1 MLNEITLSNNGIPL
15 TDGNGPHILKK
26 LKELFLL
33 LMVPMVSCS
42 SLQAQ
47 EPTQNSANETSFS
60 ILKSKASKN
69 APLAII
75 GAEKCE
81 VQELID
87 ALKDAKEE
95 KHSDRSFH
103 IGKLEGQNVVIVECG
118 VGKVNAARTS
128 QMLIDFYE
136 PWAIINTGVGGGL
149 APGLKIGD
157 IILGEKL
164 VQHDFDA
171 SPLGFVPGQIIGL
184 STEKKPTY
192 FYGDKAILA
201 ALKAAVE
208 SVAKDRNVRLG
219 CIASGDVFVSKGNLK
234 HVLHDNFGADVAEME
249 GASIAHVASTANVPF
264 AVIRAVSDLADG
276 SAPASFAEFDAEASH
291 IAAQAVRTFCQQLK

>member
-1 MLNEITLSNNGIPL
+1 MLNEITLSNDGLAL
-15 TDGNGPHILKK
+15 TGSSCPHILKK

-42 SLQAQ
+42 TLQAQ
-47 EPTQNSANETSFS
+47 EQQPANETLFS
-60 ILKSKASKN
+60 LLKSKAGKN

-95 KHSDRSFH
+95 KHSDRCFH

-118 VGKVNAARTS
+118 VGKVNSARTT
-128 QMLIDFYE
+128 QMLIDFYT

-164 VQHDFDA
+164 VQHDFDV
-171 SPLGFVPGQIIGL
+171 SPLGYVPGQIIGL

-192 FYGDKAILA
+192 FLGDKAILA
-201 ALKAAVE
+201 ALKAAVA

-234 HVLHDNFGADVAEME
+234 QVLHDNFGADVAEME

-291 IAAQAVRTFCQQLK
+291 IAAQAVRKFCQQLK

>member
-1 MLNEITLSNNGIPL
+1 MLNEITMHNNGQFFTGSVGL
-15 TDGNGPHILKK
+15 HILNK
-26 LKELFLL
+26 LKEMFLL
-33 LMVPMVSCS
+33 LMVPVVSCS

-47 EPTQNSANETSFS
+47 NQAQNPANETPLSL
-60 ILKSKASKN
+60 LKNKAGKN

-95 KHSDRSFH
+95 KHSGRSFH
-103 IGKLEGQNVVIVECG
+103 IGKLEGQNTVIVECG
-118 VGKVNAARTS
+118 VGKVNAARTA

-157 IILGEKL
+157 IILGERL
-164 VQHDFDA
+164 VQHDFDV
-171 SPLGFVPGQIIGL
+171 SPLGYVPGQIIGIT
-184 STEKKPTY
+184 TEKKPTY
-192 FYGDKAILA
+192 FLGDKDILA
-201 ALKAAVE
+201 ALKTAVE
-208 SVAKDRNVRLG
+208 AVAKDRSVRLG

-234 HVLHDNFGADVAEME
+234 QVLHSNFGADVAEME

-291 IAAQAVRTFCQQLK
+291 IAAQAVRQFCQHLK

>member
-1 MLNEITLSNNGIPL
+1 MLNEITLSNDGLAL
-15 TDGNGPHILKK
+15 TGNSSPHFLKK

-47 EPTQNSANETSFS
+47 EQHPANETLFS
-60 ILKSKASKN
+60 LLKSKAGKN

-95 KHSDRSFH
+95 KHSDRCFH
-103 IGKLEGQNVVIVECG
+103 LGKLEGQNVVIVECG
-118 VGKVNAARTS
+118 VGKVNAARTT
-128 QMLIDFYE
+128 QMLIDFYA

-164 VQHDFDA
+164 VQHDFDV
-171 SPLGFVPGQIIGL
+171 SPLGYVPGQIIGL

-192 FYGDKAILA
+192 FFGNKDILN

-234 HVLHDNFGADVAEME
+234 QVLHDNFGADVAEME

-291 IAAQAVRTFCQQLK
+291 IAAQAVRKFCQQQK